1 MTRGRSQTCVCK
13 RERISFFCTE
23 LSISISLSLALG
35 EKHSIFQGKKKCLKY
50 NCDFFLFKNLFYI
63 IFLKTTLA

>member
-35 EKHSIFQGKKKCLKY
+35 EKHSIFQGKKSVSNIIVTSFYLRIY
-50 NCDFFLFKNLFYI
+50 FILFS
-63 IFLKTTLA
+63 